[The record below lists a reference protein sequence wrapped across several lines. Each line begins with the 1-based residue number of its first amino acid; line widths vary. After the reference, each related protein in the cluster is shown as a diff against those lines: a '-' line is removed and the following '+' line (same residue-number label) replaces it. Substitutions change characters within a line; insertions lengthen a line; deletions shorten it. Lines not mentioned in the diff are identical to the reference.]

1 MAKRSNVLL
10 ILGLAVFVLGGAVVL
25 LVTRNGD
32 TTPATRTA
40 DGGQVL
46 VAAQDL
52 TAGMSGADIVAGGL
66 VQLRPLPPGQQRAAD
81 ALVSTADLTNRV
93 LATDVQAGQQL
104 TASALRPLTVR
115 RDAIKIPEGK
125 QAVAVKLPFVPA
137 VAGYV
142 GPGDVVNIYANVK
155 GAGEPVTK
163 LVLANVEVLDVSQ
176 EVPPRRTTSDPNNV
190 RPAGTEITYLL
201 ALDAA
206 QAEKVIF
213 LAANESL
220 YLTLVPKGQ
229 PPATTPGSSYRNLF

>member
-10 ILGLAVFVLGGAVVL
+10 ILGLAVFILGGAVVI
-25 LVTRNGD
+25 LVTRDGGG
-32 TTPATRTA
+32 TPAGESTGPA
-40 DGGQVL
+40 QVL
-46 VAAQDL
+46 VATQDL
-52 TAGMSGADIVAGGL
+52 AAGTSGADIVAGGM
-66 VQLRPLPPGQQRAAD
+66 VALRPLPPGQQRAAD

-93 LATDVQAGQQL
+93 LATDVRAGQPL
-104 TASALRPLTVR
+104 TASALRPLTLR

-142 GPGDVVNIYANVK
+142 GPGDTVNVYANVK

-176 EVPPRRTTSDPNNV
+176 EVAPRRTTSDPNNV
-190 RPAGTEITYLL
+190 RPTGTEITYLL
-201 ALDAA
+201 ALDAT

-229 PPATTPGSSYRNLF
+229 PPAVTPGSSYRNLF